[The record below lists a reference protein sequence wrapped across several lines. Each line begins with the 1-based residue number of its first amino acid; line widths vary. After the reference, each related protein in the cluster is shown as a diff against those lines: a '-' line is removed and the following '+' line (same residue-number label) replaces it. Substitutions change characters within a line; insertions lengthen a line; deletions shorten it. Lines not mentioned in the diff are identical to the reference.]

1 MFTGEN
7 QVLAGTYLQFC
18 NGKGKGKIG
27 GKLVPVCAM
36 KAYSDSRGTA
46 PLILNL
52 GARWRLRRCTGD
64 SPNK

>member
-1 MFTGEN
+1 MFTAEN
-7 QVLAGTYLQFC
+7 QVLAGTYLRIC
-18 NGKGKGKIG
+18 NGKGKGKIR
-27 GKLVPVCAM
+27 GKLVPVYAM
-36 KAYSDSRGTA
+36 KAYSKSTGTS